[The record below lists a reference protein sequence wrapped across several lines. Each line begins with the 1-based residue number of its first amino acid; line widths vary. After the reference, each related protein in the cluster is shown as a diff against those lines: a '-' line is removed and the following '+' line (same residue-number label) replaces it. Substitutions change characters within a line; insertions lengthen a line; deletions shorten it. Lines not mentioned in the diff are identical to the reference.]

1 VEAPTADAFIATL
14 HEARCPAELPTIE
27 KRLGPGDSAIGI
39 RVRDL
44 FDTRRPRMRMPLD
57 EVGTLFASPFV
68 RGPDGWIPHLG
79 LPGEGTAHR
88 RRAQRDRQA
97 TTLRA
102 HRAGLDPTMLL
113 EAWDDTSPV
122 GFDRA
127 LWSELC
133 SLRFLADAH
142 NALIMGPVGVGKT
155 FLATAL
161 GHAAVRRRYSVHFE
175 RADKLFKRLRAA
187 RLDGTHDEELRK
199 LHRVELLILDD
210 LALHPLG
217 PTDTSDFYELVVE
230 RHRAGSTI
238 TTSNRDPSE
247 MITMMAD
254 PLLAQSA
261 IDRLQSAAFELVVED
276 ESYRQRQKPVVGRAA
291 ADESH
296 EHS

>member
-1 VEAPTADAFIATL
+1 MTSRNPKTTTAATRSAGTTTPQRVEVS
-14 HEARCPAELPTIE
+14 AELKE
-27 KRLGPGDSAIGI
+27 LMRRLKLG
-39 RVRDL
+39 RL
-44 FDTRRPRMRMPLD
+44 LDTLPERLALARTGHLAHHDFLEMLLAD
-57 EVGTLFASPFV
+57 EVG
-68 RGPDGWIPHLG
+68 R
-79 LPGEGTAHR
+79 
-88 RRAQRDRQA
+88 RDRQA

-102 HRAGLDPTMLL
+102 ARAGLDPTMVL

-122 GFDRA
+122 AYDRQ

-133 SLRFLADAH
+133 SLRFLTDTH

-187 RLDGTHDEELRK
+187 RLDGTHDDELRK

-217 PTDTSDFYELVVE
+217 TTDTSDFYELVVE
-230 RHRAGSTI
+230 RHRHASTI

-247 MITMMAD
+247 MVTMMAD

-261 IDRLQSAAFELVVED
+261 IDRLQSASYELVVEG
-276 ESYRQRQKPVVGRAA
+276 ESYRQRQKPTLPGRAA
-291 ADESH
+291 TDEPPEQS
-296 EHS
+296 